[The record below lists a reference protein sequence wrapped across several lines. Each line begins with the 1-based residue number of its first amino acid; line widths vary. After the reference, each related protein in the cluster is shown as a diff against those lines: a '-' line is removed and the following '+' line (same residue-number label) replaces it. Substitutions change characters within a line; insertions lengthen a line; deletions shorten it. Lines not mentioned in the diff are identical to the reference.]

1 MLAALAVLICSYA
14 GDSFPLL
21 MLGVSITA
29 IGIYAAIPIFWSIAG
44 ESLSGAAAAAGL
56 ALINTIGSLGGFV
69 AGYFTG
75 WLRDLSGGYQ
85 LPFTAMAICLL
96 LSGLLALS
104 LPASTR
110 PEEKSR
116 AHAP

>member
-1 MLAALAVLICSYA
+1 
-14 GDSFPLL
+14 

-44 ESLSGAAAAAGL
+44 ESLTGAAAAAGL
-56 ALINTIGSLGGFV
+56 ALINTVGSLGGFA

-85 LPFTAMAICLL
+85 APFTAMAVCLI
-96 LSGLLALS
+96 LSGLLALTTS
-104 LPASTR
+104 ASRREAVTSSVQGGA
-110 PEEKSR
+110 K
-116 AHAP
+116 